1 MSQPSFDFGVDGD
14 GTPFGQPDGTLTVG
28 ELTEAINRTLRGG
41 FAEGVWV
48 RGEIQGWNAR
58 GPHAYFTLAD
68 DETETKAVVPV
79 AFFAPQRDRLRPLL
93 SKHRLALGDGMK
105 VRVFGYL
112 DYYAPTGRLS
122 LKMSGIDPRF
132 TLGDLAQQRD
142 QTLRRLLAAGLLDA
156 NRRHRLASPPL
167 RVGVVTSVGSAAWH
181 DFVHELERSGVG
193 FELRVCD
200 VRVQGD
206 RAVPMV
212 SAAVHAL
219 GRQVLD
225 VIVVIRGGGARNELA
240 VFDAEPI
247 ALAIANAPVPV
258 FTGLG
263 HEVDRSVAD
272 EVAHTSYKT
281 PTACA
286 AALVAAAIEYRTRAD
301 AAYRDLVAAARRDVA
316 SAEQRLAER
325 AHRIA
330 RRTGAAVVRADE
342 LLSAR
347 RHRLGTAADR
357 ALGVA
362 TRRVDA
368 DAAVLVARAPRVAD
382 AAARQIDRFDAHLR
396 LVDPQRMLAKG
407 WTITR
412 TASGASLSAAT
423 VAIGESL
430 VTHTA
435 DGRIT
440 SIVTA
445 ATSRPGA
452 VPAAVGAAPVA
463 VGTAAAVVHAASAVL
478 DTATATAETTP
489 GSDVSPDLAE
499 TEHHDE

>member
-14 GTPFGQPDGTLTVG
+14 GTFGQPDGTLTVG

-225 VIVVIRGGGARNELA
+225 VIVVIRGGGKRNELA

-247 ALAIANAPVPV
+247 ALAIANGGAGVHR
-258 FTGLG
+258 TRSR
-263 HEVDRSVAD
+263 VDRSVAD
-272 EVAHTSYKT
+272 EVATRRTRHPLPGGS
-281 PTACA
+281 AGC
-286 AALVAAAIEYRTRAD
+286 AAIEYRRAD
-301 AAYRDLVAAARRDVA
+301 AAYRDLVAAARDVA

-325 AHRIA
+325 PSHRPSH
-330 RRTGAAVVRADE
+330 RCAVVR
-342 LLSAR
+342 R
-347 RHRLGTAADR
+347 RVVVGAPSPPRHGADR
-357 ALGVA
+357 ALGVRPGGS
-362 TRRVDA
+362 TPMPQCCG
-368 DAAVLVARAPRVAD
+368 RAPAWLTPRH
-382 AAARQIDRFDAHLR
+382 ARSTLR
-396 LVDPQRMLAKG
+396 RPPAPRRLQRMLAKG

-440 SIVTA
+440 
-445 ATSRPGA
+445 TSSPPPRRA
-452 VPAAVGAAPVA
+452 RVPCPLPSAAPVA

-499 TEHHDE
+499 TDIDE